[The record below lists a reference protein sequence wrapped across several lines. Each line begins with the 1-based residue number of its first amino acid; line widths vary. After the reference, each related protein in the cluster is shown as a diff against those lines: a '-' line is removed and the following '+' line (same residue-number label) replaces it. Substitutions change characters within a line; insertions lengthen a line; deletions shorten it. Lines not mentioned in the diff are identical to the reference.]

1 MDTLNRAQTDQ
12 LIQKLTE
19 MRESVLKKND
29 ASSTEEIF
37 LNESITNVE
46 TYLNILSDRD
56 VIEYDK
62 ETLGIIQRLKQN
74 LRFLSENRHAKSD
87 FDFKMM
93 VGRLTETLNTILQK
107 RKKSDSTDP
116 DAGKEVLDGENC
128 PDTFRPTYTAEPF
141 IQQMDKER
149 RPDIIESTDIF
160 QRRTEEICAEFPGS
174 TQSGQQKSEG
184 NCSEFSGSSD
194 TGKQMTQ
201 GICAQIPGS
210 TQSAQQKSEG
220 NCSEFSGSSD
230 TGKQMTQGICAQIPG
245 STYISQKRTK
255 GKCTEIPGSTNIGQE
270 VTDGKCS
277 DIPRSTHISQQNT
290 NGKRTEIAG
299 AFYDIGCGIHLYSE
313 SDVSDIIQA
322 IRWESDDFQRFY
334 KEDTTLKHYKLE
346 TDFFNIK
353 PKDPK
358 YKENFPKDSSGM
370 ITVRVKLPNDI
381 NYQFLHLKAYIK
393 FGQKWHMVETSLKEK
408 SVTFQTAKIDA
419 LCIVS
424 KPIKERIHITP
435 LGCKYV
441 AKTDKGIQIEF
452 PPGAVEKD
460 ESIRLHVVPINKEIL
475 RRQYEERNKK
485 GEAILA
491 ITDCLYTT
499 GDTTLKKKVQV
510 KLPLNDIRIPD
521 ESDEDYVYRLFR
533 QNTNGQ
539 FTLTDNVVTVDENHN
554 AVFETDKISGTSV
567 SLIGKEELKK
577 GPLEISGTIEEMH
590 GHKSICKIL
599 FFVSDVTSRGLT
611 VLLACIE
618 KSKMQAFCHS
628 CEDRGFHLFKNWIS
642 KDLVFKPQIKIDITL
657 KGCFTLPRFTSR
669 KRLDLTFLPNSAE
682 NFTRFVVEIKHKI
695 DQDVYGILLLTKDQE
710 IVDEISY
717 NTLSTK
723 EYTNA
728 SLLKGRNTPDRRAR
742 TARPDQMTSTK
753 GASYINRQPTLS
765 VRKCSE
771 DDFLTEKGMMAIGKL
786 LNADKLFETVLHL
799 DMKQVQYDQI
809 CEKVP
814 SSNRQ
819 AFTLLKTALDQ
830 LKNNKVDK
838 LSSALESVGE
848 GGLAESIRQFFKY
861 RRDLSQIQM

>member
-1 MDTLNRAQTDQ
+1 MMVN
-12 LIQKLTE
+12 KLT
-19 MRESVLKKND
+19 D
-29 ASSTEEIF
+29 
-37 LNESITNVE
+37 
-46 TYLNILSDRD
+46 
-56 VIEYDK
+56 
-62 ETLGIIQRLKQN
+62 
-74 LRFLSENRHAKSD
+74 
-87 FDFKMM
+87 
-93 VGRLTETLNTILQK
+93 TLNTILKK
-107 RKKSDSTDP
+107 RIKYDERTSDTDTGEIVPELEEENSSDIFKSTDTTQT
-116 DAGKEVLDGENC
+116 VM
-128 PDTFRPTYTAEPF
+128 
-141 IQQMDKER
+141 QQMVNGR
-149 RPDIIESTDIF
+149 RPDIIEST
-160 QRRTEEICAEFPGS
+160 
-174 TQSGQQKSEG
+174 
-184 NCSEFSGSSD
+184 
-194 TGKQMTQ
+194 
-201 GICAQIPGS
+201 
-210 TQSAQQKSEG
+210 
-220 NCSEFSGSSD
+220 
-230 TGKQMTQGICAQIPG
+230 
-245 STYISQKRTK
+245 YISQQKTQV
-255 GKCTEIPGSTNIGQE
+255 KCTEIPGT
-270 VTDGKCS
+270 
-277 DIPRSTHISQQNT
+277 
-290 NGKRTEIAG
+290 
-299 AFYDIGCGIHLYSE
+299 FYDIGCGIQVYST
-313 SDVSDIIQA
+313 SDVSSIFQA
-322 IRWESDDFQRFY
+322 KRWKSDDFQRFY
-334 KEDTTLKHYKLE
+334 KPDAALTNYKFE
-346 TDFFNIK
+346 TDFFHIE

-358 YKENFPKDSSGM
+358 DNRNFPKDSSGM
-370 ITVRVKLPNDI
+370 ITVRVKLPNEI

-393 FGQKWHMVETSLKEK
+393 FGPKWSLVDASLKEK
-408 SVTFQTAKIDA
+408 IVTFHTVKLDA

-424 KPIKERIHITP
+424 NPIKERVNILPT
-435 LGCKYV
+435 GYKYV
-441 AKTDKGIQIEF
+441 AQTDKRIQINF
-452 PPGAVEKD
+452 PPGAVENE
-460 ESIRLHVVPINKEIL
+460 ESICLHVIPVNKEIL
-475 RRQYEERNKK
+475 RRQYEERSKK

-491 ITDCLYTT
+491 ISDCLYTS
-499 GDTTLKKKVQV
+499 GDTPLKKKVQV
-510 KLPLNDIRIPD
+510 KLPLNDIRNPN

-539 FTLTDNVVTVDENHN
+539 FTLTDNVVTVDENHT

>member
-1 MDTLNRAQTDQ
+1 MIVKLNNGEDHEIVLFPKTNSNVFTLCMTKYEHIPSLD
-12 LIQKLTE
+12 L
-19 MRESVLKKND
+19 S
-29 ASSTEEIF
+29 EIHM
-37 LNESITNVE
+37 T
-46 TYLNILSDRD
+46 D

-62 ETLGIIQRLKQN
+62 DTLGIIQRLKQN
-74 LRFLSENRHAKSD
+74 LKFLSENRHAKSD

-93 VGRLTETLNTILQK
+93 VNKLTETLNTILKK
-107 RKKSDSTDP
+107 RIKFDERTSDTD
-116 DAGKEVLDGENC
+116 A
-128 PDTFRPTYTAEPF
+128 
-141 IQQMDKER
+141 
-149 RPDIIESTDIF
+149 
-160 QRRTEEICAEFPGS
+160 EEIIPEL
-174 TQSGQQKSEG
+174 EEE
-184 NCSEFSGSSD
+184 NSSAIF
-194 TGKQMTQ
+194 K
-201 GICAQIPGS
+201 
-210 TQSAQQKSEG
+210 
-220 NCSEFSGSSD
+220 
-230 TGKQMTQGICAQIPG
+230 
-245 STYISQKRTK
+245 STYISQQKTQV
-255 GKCTEIPGSTNIGQE
+255 KCTEIPGT
-270 VTDGKCS
+270 
-277 DIPRSTHISQQNT
+277 
-290 NGKRTEIAG
+290 
-299 AFYDIGCGIHLYSE
+299 FYDIGCGIQIYST
-313 SDVSDIIQA
+313 SDVSSIFQA
-322 IRWESDDFQRFY
+322 KRWKYDDFQRFY
-334 KEDTTLKHYKLE
+334 KPDAALTNYKFE
-346 TDFFNIK
+346 TDFFHIE

-358 YKENFPKDSSGM
+358 DNRNFPKDSSGM
-370 ITVRVKLPNDI
+370 ITVRVKLPNEI

-393 FGQKWHMVETSLKEK
+393 FGPKWSLVDASLK
-408 SVTFQTAKIDA
+408 
-419 LCIVS
+419 
-424 KPIKERIHITP
+424 
-435 LGCKYV
+435 
-441 AKTDKGIQIEF
+441 
-452 PPGAVEKD
+452 
-460 ESIRLHVVPINKEIL
+460 
-475 RRQYEERNKK
+475 
-485 GEAILA
+485 
-491 ITDCLYTT
+491 
-499 GDTTLKKKVQV
+499 
-510 KLPLNDIRIPD
+510 
-521 ESDEDYVYRLFR
+521 
-533 QNTNGQ
+533 NTNGQ
-539 FTLTDNVVTVDENHN
+539 FTLTDNVVTVDENHT

-723 EYTNA
+723 EYANA
-728 SLLKGRNTPDRRAR
+728 SVLKGRNTPDRRAR
-742 TARPDQMTSTK
+742 TARLEQMTSMK
-753 GASYINRQPTLS
+753 GTSYINRQLTLS

-786 LNADKLFETVLHL
+786 LNADKLFETVLHM

-838 LSSALESVGE
+838 LLSALESVGE
-848 GGLAESIRQFFKY
+848 GGLAERSINKKY
-861 RRDLSQIQM
+861 RSPRLLTMNEDKRCQDGQDLLEAARVGDLEKLKRYLEEGANIFYQDLGGCTALHYAAGKKENTEVVRFLVNCGINPNTQSKQGNTALHVAVIFQRTKIVHLLISSAVDLNIQAVEGNTALHFASMHGFMEAIHLLIDSGIDPNMQAKNGNNALHIAAEKNFQWLVEALLHKKCDINIQNIAVSS